1 MVVSIRY
8 VWYIQIMTSYDEALG
23 FTVQQHL
30 FALEMTRASL
40 GEVLG
45 VPGTSVSNRL
55 RGKIKWTAEDLT
67 LTAAEFG
74 VSVDALMPRPDG
86 AGGWVPAAYV
96 PGARKGPVSG
106 ETGPSGLVAGTGFE
120 PATSGL

>member
-1 MVVSIRY
+1 M
-8 VWYIQIMTSYDEALG
+8 QYDKALGFAINQHMFAERITNIELGEALG
-23 FTVQQHL
+23 ISKSTTSRKVRGHVTWSAQ
-30 FALEMTRASL
+30 EVSL
-40 GEVLG
+40 
-45 VPGTSVSNRL
+45 
-55 RGKIKWTAEDLT
+55 AAT
-67 LTAAEFG
+67 LFG

-96 PGARKGPVSG
+96 PGARKGPVSV